1 MKSFK
6 NICHI
11 LKEYLK
17 DSENLPTQ
25 KFTNFQY
32 QKILLCVQDKSLRLF
47 LNLILFSLVFFY
59 LVIGLCLPKLRDIML
74 LLCHKPSIACIFSSS
89 FFCTVNPTAY
99 PVKDFMASFLPH
111 LESKDVAKVMVPF
124 I

>member
-32 QKILLCVQDKSLRLF
+32 QKILLCVQDKSLTLF
-47 LNLILFSLVFFY
+47 LKPYTFLIGVF
-59 LVIGLCLPKLRDIML
+59 
-74 LLCHKPSIACIFSSS
+74 
-89 FFCTVNPTAY
+89 
-99 PVKDFMASFLPH
+99 
-111 LESKDVAKVMVPF
+111 
-124 I
+124 